1 MPCQRP
7 LEVGD
12 GTPHNLDKSVVAR
25 DLLHQEG
32 VQGLP
37 IIDREAR
44 LLELEIDGLWDFLL
58 QLRDEVVYRSRLF
71 GVMLLSHSEVL

>member
-1 MPCQRP
+1 
-7 LEVGD
+7 
-12 GTPHNLDKSVVAR
+12 
-25 DLLHQEG
+25 
-32 VQGLP
+32 LP